1 MLIKRPIIEWT
12 LKRFYCFLQQTLVAD
27 VNALTCD
34 GEWLD
39 EDKINLE
46 AELLLK
52 TQSPLCL
59 DPSPEVFNI
68 VNHMHFHKN
77 KYRTTMLQRY

>member
-1 MLIKRPIIEWT
+1 MLHCGEGKHTPIIPSV
-12 LKRFYCFLQQTLVAD
+12 QTLVAD

-34 GEWLD
+34 GEWRD

-59 DPSPEVFNI
+59 DPSPDVFNI
-68 VNHMHFHKN
+68 INHMYFHKN
-77 KYRTTMLQRY
+77 KYRTKLLQR